1 MVEYPIVAI
10 MWEDHMTTIS
20 SQIPK
25 NPDESIEVPTLTVGI
40 LLSETDK
47 TYLVAHDVERL
58 TDIDNGTY
66 SIILK
71 STVTGIK
78 KFGNLPLNEIRFV

>member
-10 MWEDHMTTIS
+10 MWEDHMTSIS
-20 SQIPK
+20 SQIPR
-25 NPDESIEVPTLTVGI
+25 NPDEMIETPTLTVGI

-66 SIILK
+66 TVILK

-78 KFGNLPLNEIRFV
+78 NFGKIPLNEIRFI